1 MKFIGDECEKSTSLF
16 IFCYFVIQA
25 HEARADWS
33 GFTKI
38 VDNYFEGT
46 PGHPIITLDLK
57 DPVHSCGT
65 NNRVDILLDNV
76 SSENFQ
82 MMAAVVTTAI
92 ATGRSISVNVS
103 GCFGDR
109 ANITAVKLGS

>member
-1 MKFIGDECEKSTSLF
+1 MRAIAFAFCFIVLALRPD
-16 IFCYFVIQA
+16 A
-25 HEARADWS
+25 ARADWS

-38 VDNYFEGT
+38 VDNYFEGQS
-46 PGHPIITLDLK
+46 GHPIITLDLK

-65 NNRVDILLDNV
+65 NSRIDILLDNV

-82 MMAAVVTTAI
+82 MIAAVVTTAI
-92 ATGRSISVNVS
+92 ATGRSIAVNVS

-109 ANITAVKLGS
+109 ANVIAVKLGP

>member
-1 MKFIGDECEKSTSLF
+1 MRKPLSYSC
-16 IFCYFVIQA
+16 FVILMCVVQPA
-25 HEARADWS
+25 KADWS

-38 VDNYFEGT
+38 TDNYFEGT

-92 ATGRSISVNVS
+92 ATGRSIAVYVS
-103 GCFGDR
+103 GCFADR